1 MSRVFLKPVRHEI
14 NISGHLP
21 PETVKGLCRMLR
33 RAVRTALDTEG
44 VSVPCRVDILLT
56 DDEHIHAIN
65 LAQRGVDRPTDV
77 LSFPF
82 NALTPEAFDP
92 AGCERDPA
100 TGRIFLG
107 DMVIDVSQCR
117 RQAAELG
124 HSREREISYL
134 AVHSVLH
141 LLGYDHVDEVKDK
154 RLMRFHEELVMDRL
168 GLTDY

>member
-21 PETVKGLCRMLR
+21 PEQVKGLCRMLR

-141 LLGYDHVDEVKDK
+141 LLGYDHVDEGKDK